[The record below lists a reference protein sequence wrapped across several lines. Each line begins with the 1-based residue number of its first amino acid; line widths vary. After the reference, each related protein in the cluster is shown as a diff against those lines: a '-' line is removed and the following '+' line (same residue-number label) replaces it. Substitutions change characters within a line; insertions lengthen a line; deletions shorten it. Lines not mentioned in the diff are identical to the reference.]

1 MTEARIEQ
9 VPADRVTA
17 RQFLEQGRVFLDDAL
32 TDLSNESRQILL
44 HQGAI
49 YACDA
54 ILLAKGLRVSAGD
67 RAHILRFERA
77 LGELPGSTTELLEAL
92 DAARAIRVNA
102 SYQAVPVA
110 GASVDDAAEATREL
124 YLLAEQLLR
133 R

>member
-1 MTEARIEQ
+1 MTGARIEE

-17 RQFLEQGRVFLDDAL
+17 REFLAQGRVFLDDAL

-44 HQGAI
+44 HQAAI
-49 YACDA
+49 CACDA

-67 RAHILRFERA
+67 GSHILRFERA
-77 LGELPGSTTELLEAL
+77 VGEPPGATSELLEAL

-102 SYQAVPVA
+102 SYQATPVA

-124 YLLAEQLLR
+124 YALTEELLR